1 MIDVGIVG
9 GSGYTGGE
17 LLRLLSYHE
26 EAKVVAVTSRKLAGK
41 PVSSIHPH
49 LQGLYDLSFEAAT
62 AKDIADRCDFVFTAV
77 PHGTAMD
84 WVPDLLDAGTRV
96 IDLSSD
102 YRLAVDVFEKT
113 YNIKH
118 RAPRQAVFGLTELH
132 PEVAKAKLVGN
143 PGCYPTGATLAVAPL
158 AKAGLVER
166 VAFDS
171 KSGISGAGAE
181 PTETSHYPS
190 MAENVI
196 PYRLTT
202 HRHTPEIKQ
211 ELERLSP
218 GLKVSFTPHVVPVVR
233 GILTTAHV
241 FVKADA
247 LETVQDRAAIAGIY
261 QEFYKNAHFIRMAQG
276 MPKLSSVRGSNFC
289 DINFETELG
298 GDRIVV
304 ISAIDNLVKGA
315 SGQAIQNM
323 NLMAGLDERSGL
335 WFPGLAP

>member
-1 MIDVGIVG
+1 
-9 GSGYTGGE
+9 
-17 LLRLLSYHE
+17 
-26 EAKVVAVTSRKLAGK
+26 
-41 PVSSIHPH
+41 
-49 LQGLYDLSFEAAT
+49 
-62 AKDIADRCDFVFTAV
+62 
-77 PHGTAMD
+77 
-84 WVPDLLDAGTRV
+84 
-96 IDLSSD
+96 
-102 YRLAVDVFEKT
+102 
-113 YNIKH
+113 
-118 RAPRQAVFGLTELH
+118 
-132 PEVAKAKLVGN
+132 
-143 PGCYPTGATLAVAPL
+143 
-158 AKAGLVER
+158 
-166 VAFDS
+166 
-171 KSGISGAGAE
+171 
-181 PTETSHYPS
+181 
-190 MAENVI
+190 
-196 PYRLTT
+196 
-202 HRHTPEIKQ
+202 
-211 ELERLSP
+211 
-218 GLKVSFTPHVVPVVR
+218 VR